1 MSEATA
7 QQGTDNNYLEHHQ
20 IVPILIGLM
29 SGMFLAA
36 LDQTIVATAIRTIGD
51 ELNGLSVQAWVTTAY
66 LITSTV
72 TTPLYGKLSDI
83 YGRKPLFLWAISLF
97 ILGSALSAFA
107 PNMYALAAFRAVQ
120 GLGAGGLFTMA
131 LAIIGD
137 IVPPRER
144 SRYQGYFMAVFG
156 TSSVLGPVVGGF
168 LAGADSIL
176 WITGWR
182 WVFLINVPIGAIA
195 LYLVNHTLHIPGFQR
210 VNHRMDW
217 LGASAMTLGIVP
229 LLLVAERAPEWGI
242 TSTTAFVCYGLT
254 LLGGALFLFAE
265 SRMGDEALIPLRL
278 FKDKTFSILTIVGVI
293 TGIGMFGG
301 LAVLPLYLQIVGG
314 AGPTEAGLQL
324 LPLTLGIMSGSLIS
338 GQTIGKTGR
347 YKGFILSGT
356 VIVTL
361 ALAWMT
367 SITATTAYPLIAAMS
382 LAFGLGLGFLMQPT
396 VVAVQNA
403 VSPRDIG
410 VATSSVTLFRQL
422 GATLGTGIFLS
433 LLFGRLGDF
442 VKERFAAAMQTPD
455 YQAALA
461 DPANAA
467 TVQALQGLASAEGT
481 SGFNDTSWLN
491 TANEVIIRPILDGF
505 TDSTNLVT
513 TVGAA
518 ITVFGILFA
527 LFVPNLELKHH
538 DRSAPPAGH

>member
-1 MSEATA
+1 M
-7 QQGTDNNYLEHHQ
+7 
-20 IVPILIGLM
+20 PILIGLM

-51 ELNGLSVQAWVTTAY
+51 QLNGLSVQAWVTTAY

-97 ILGSALSAFA
+97 LLGSALSAFA
-107 PNMYALAAFRAVQ
+107 PSMYALAAFRAVQ

-176 WITGWR
+176 WVDGWR

-195 LYLVNHTLHIPGFQR
+195 LYLVNHTLHIPGFKR
-210 VNHRMDW
+210 VDHRMDW

-254 LLGGALFLFAE
+254 LLGGALFLYAE

-278 FKDKTFSILTIVGVI
+278 FKDKTFSVLTIVGVI
-293 TGIGMFGG
+293 TGVGMFGG

-347 YKGFILSGT
+347 YKSFILSGT
-356 VIVTL
+356 IIVTL

-433 LLFGRLGDF
+433 LLFGRLGDL
-442 VKERFAAAMQTPD
+442 VKDRFAAALQTPD

-467 TVQALQGLASAEGT
+467 TVQALQGLTNSEGT

-491 TANEVIIRPILDGF
+491 TANDVIVRPILDGF
-505 TDSTNLVT
+505 TDATNLVT

-527 LFVPNLELKHH
+527 IFVPNLELKHH